1 VRSPIVIAA
10 ALACVN
16 AASAFGPGA
25 HAYLAMKALRTSDSV
40 AIYAAALP
48 DMNGSFAATPQ
59 AASHVKHLTHYEYER
74 LAPSCFAAGFATHN
88 NVWGADAIAHA
99 YFVEA
104 APENYVTAKIHEL
117 SARCGITLH
126 EAEDLFDAGLDI
138 ALATGVGPSLG
149 RALADSTRRMG
160 AAEEDALVAAY
171 AAPLAEE
178 VGLTVEEAGQRI
190 RWAERCMRTVMQAYG
205 NLLQGKLMLYRP
217 VAAWMVGRAFHW
229 KENDA
234 RTRLDTAISLA
245 FDCIPALDL
254 MAEELRTRLLSDPVY
269 ADCAQ
274 E

>member
-1 VRSPIVIAA
+1 MRAA
-10 ALACVN
+10 TLILSTLIGAHS
-16 AASAFGPGA
+16 AAAFGPGA
-25 HAYLAMKALRTSDSV
+25 HAYLAMKALHTEDSV

-48 DMNGSFAATPQ
+48 DMNGSFAAMPQ
-59 AASHVKHLTHYEYER
+59 AASRIKHLTHYEYER

-88 NVWGADAIAHA
+88 NLWGADAIAHA

-149 RALADSTRRMG
+149 RALADSTRQVG

-178 VGLTVEEAGQRI
+178 MGISLEDAGERI

-217 VAAWMVGRAFHW
+217 VAAWMVERAFNW
-229 KENDA
+229 NAADA

-245 FDCIPALDL
+245 SDCIPPLDL
-254 MAEELRTRLLSDPVY
+254 MAEEIRTRLLTDPVY
-269 ADCAQ
+269 AGCAQ